1 LAKPGEKFEQIHRPV
16 TKSDIQCEAEV
27 EVSDPGI
34 KMEGGRHENFLIR
47 ESPWCGRRPNTR
59 EIAPER
65 GDFGVT
71 FCGWS

>member
-1 LAKPGEKFEQIHRPV
+1 VAKPGEKFEQIHRPV
-16 TKSDIQCEAEV
+16 TKSDIECEAEV

-34 KMEGGRHENFLIR
+34 EMEG
-47 ESPWCGRRPNTR
+47 GRRPNTR

-71 FCGWS
+71 F